1 MSSTDSPVRV
11 RVEDGVGVVTLAG
24 DHANAVDPDLV
35 LGLRRAYRELA
46 ADPAAGAVLL
56 RAEGKLFCPGLDLQ
70 DLLAL
75 DREGMG
81 AFMRDFGACVTEM
94 FAFPKPVVAALH
106 GHAVAGGFVLAL
118 TADWRI
124 ARRGAWLGLNE
135 VKVGVPLPY
144 GVTRL
149 LRESVAASHR
159 TEVALLGRNFRDE
172 GALEAGLA
180 HEVVDAEGFETAC
193 RERIAEF
200 LSKDAA
206 SLAATKRYL
215 REEAAADMR
224 AHDAARLPEWLDAW
238 FSPGTRG
245 RIEEIVAGLSGGKR

>member
-1 MSSTDSPVRV
+1 MASTDSPVRV
-11 RVEDGVGVVTLAG
+11 RVEDGVATVTLAG

-35 LGLRRAYRELA
+35 AGLRRAYRELA
-46 ADPAAGAVLL
+46 QEPGVAAVLL

-70 DLLAL
+70 DLLPL
-75 DREGMG
+75 DRDAMA
-81 AFMRDFGACVTEM
+81 AFMRDFGDCVIEM
-94 FAFPKPVVAALH
+94 FAFPRPVVAALH
-106 GHAVAGGFVLAL
+106 GHAVAGGCVLAL

-124 ARRGAWLGLNE
+124 ARRGAWIGLNE

-144 GVTRL
+144 AVARL

-172 GALEAGLA
+172 AALGAGLA
-180 HEVVDAEGFETAC
+180 HEVVDAEGFEAAC

-215 REEAAADMR
+215 REEAVDDMR
-224 AHDAARLPEWLDAW
+224 ANDAARLPEWLDAW